1 MSNNG
6 LLQQRGFDVSV
17 IAFDLDG
24 TLVDTLPDLHTA
36 TNLTLNDLG
45 YDPVSPDLVRQ
56 HIGQGIEYLLLELF
70 KDLGIQIE
78 ATDLNNIAQQFRA
91 HYARHVC
98 DDSELF
104 PGIEHVLKTL
114 QHRGLKMACLTN
126 KSELFTGPILN
137 KLGIRSYF
145 QEVICG
151 DTLEKRKPDP
161 LPLRVLAS
169 RFGVDTRHVLMVG
182 DSKTDTACA
191 RNAGAPVV
199 CVPFGYRSGMALSDL
214 DCDAILGDAEDLLN
228 LIEKA

>member
-45 YDPVSPDLVRQ
+45 YDPVGADVVRQ

-78 ATDLNNIAQQFRA
+78 VTDLNNIAQQFRA

-114 QHRGLKMACLTN
+114 QQRGLKMSCLTN

-137 KLGIRSYF
+137 K
-145 QEVICG
+145 
-151 DTLEKRKPDP
+151 
-161 LPLRVLAS
+161 
-169 RFGVDTRHVLMVG
+169 
-182 DSKTDTACA
+182 
-191 RNAGAPVV
+191 
-199 CVPFGYRSGMALSDL
+199 
-214 DCDAILGDAEDLLN
+214 
-228 LIEKA
+228 

>member
-1 MSNNG
+1 MPSND
-6 LLQQRGFDVSV
+6 LLQKRDFEVSAV
-17 IAFDLDG
+17 AFDLDG

-36 TNLTLNDLG
+36 TNLTLNDLCH
-45 YDPVSPDLVRQ
+45 DPVSANAVRQ

-70 KDLGIQIE
+70 KDLEIRAE
-78 ATDLNNIAQQFRA
+78 VEDLQNIAQQFRA

-98 DDSELF
+98 DKSELF
-104 PGIEHVLKTL
+104 PGIKNVLETL
-114 QHRGLKMACLTN
+114 QHRGFKMACLTN
-126 KSELFTGPILN
+126 KSELFTAPILK

-145 QEVICG
+145 QEVVCG

-191 RNAGAPVV
+191 RNAGAQVV
-199 CVPFGYRSGMALSDL
+199 CVPFGYRSGMALKDL
-214 DCDAILGDAEDLLN
+214 DCDVMLGSAADLIN
-228 LIEKA
+228 LIKRA